1 MTRQE
6 ARGGRPNRQGGGPYE
21 AQTESR
27 FKRMGLM
34 GVSETH
40 VWEGR
45 RSIAGA
51 QDVGARTAAERARR
65 HQLQTSNSEQ
75 VGGSR

>member
-1 MTRQE
+1 VTRQE
-6 ARGGRPNRQGGGPYE
+6 ARGGRPNRHGGGPYE
-21 AQTESR
+21 AQAESR

-40 VWEGR
+40 VWEER

-51 QDVGARTAAERARR
+51 QDVRTRTAAERVRR
-65 HQLQTSNSEQ
+65 HQLHASNSEQ